1 MDNAHN
7 SMMPEACTAQVF
19 HLQYFLSRDFRYDLF
34 VCIFS
39 WWFFSHMIFS
49 VCAHAFLRS
58 CSKLAIETL
67 EQ

>member
-34 VCIFS
+34 VCINFMVVHLGDDFYYCLCS
-39 WWFFSHMIFS
+39 CMYYLSHVQS
-49 VCAHAFLRS
+49 
-58 CSKLAIETL
+58 
-67 EQ
+67 